1 MSDQE
6 TVGTGVEASPTR
18 DDLGQLTEEALV
30 DRLMDVAEPLPVEEP
45 ETPAEP
51 VAAVEEEYE
60 EEVSEDPQAADSDDY
75 EEGEAEE
82 AIDESYDEGEEGEP
96 QMFTVKIDGHE
107 QEVNLD
113 ELKRGYSGQQYIQQ
127 QMQKVADGRK
137 EAEAIYVALAQE
149 RSQVQQALQL
159 MQDGT
164 LSTPPVP
171 PNEDLFNSDPLAY
184 MEAKLNYDKQANE
197 YNQRLDVLRQQ
208 VESHSQTQQQAR
220 QVYLAREAEMLQGFA
235 PELFDEE
242 RGNENRH
249 HLISS
254 AAEAYGFTPEELG
267 SVLDHRHVRVLLD
280 AVKYQQLNSETG
292 KKRVEQKVQQ
302 KTVRSS
308 KRKVNAEQA
317 AQRKKRDKLKA
328 SGSIEDALDLI
339 MQ

>member
-30 DRLMDVAEPLPVEEP
+30 ERLMDVAEPLPVEEP

-82 AIDESYDEGEEGEP
+82 AIDESYDNDSDEEPQLFSVKVDGEE
-96 QMFTVKIDGHE
+96 E
-107 QEVNLD
+107 QVPLE
-113 ELKRGYSGQQYIQQ
+113 ELLRGYSGQQYIQR
-127 QMQKVADGRK
+127 QMQKVADSRK
-137 EAEAIYVALAQE
+137 ETEAIYAALAQE

-159 MQDGT
+159 LQDGT

-208 VESHSQTQQQAR
+208 VEAQTENQQQAR

-242 RGNENRH
+242 KGSENRQN
-249 HLISS
+249 LINS

-267 SVLDHRHVRVLLD
+267 AVLDHRHVRVLLD

-317 AQRKKRDKLKA
+317 AQRKKRQKLKE